1 MFVQVLKLMFTQPS
15 QLNEKL
21 INFKQGS
28 KKYPYVIHEDIG

>member
-21 INFKQGS
+21 IDFKQG
-28 KKYPYVIHEDIG
+28 KKYPYVIHEDLC